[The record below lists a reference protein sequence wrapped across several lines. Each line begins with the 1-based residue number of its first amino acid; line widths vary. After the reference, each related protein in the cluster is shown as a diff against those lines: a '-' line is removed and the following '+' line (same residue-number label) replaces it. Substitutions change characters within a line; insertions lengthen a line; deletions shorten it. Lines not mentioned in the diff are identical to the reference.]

1 MEKVTKSLFIS
12 FLFYTVLSGSSLY
25 GANQYPIVLVHGFI
39 GWGPEEMGGYPYWG
53 GNLDLTEYLESF
65 GFEVFTVS
73 VGPVSS
79 NWERAVETFYQ
90 IKGGQV
96 NYGKNHSDKWDII
109 KKPEGKYY
117 SGLYPE
123 WDHDHPIHFI
133 GHSMG
138 GQTIR
143 MLAYQL
149 THSFHSDSIV
159 DDIDENILLNIE
171 HSGWI
176 KSITTISTPHN
187 GTTLSNLVSKTVPF
201 LQNFI
206 ILGAVI
212 ETKFYD
218 FDLHHWGFNRK
229 KNESWFNYF
238 KRMRNHPSWNTKNI
252 CSWDLSIEGAKELN
266 TFLVA
271 QPKIFYFS
279 FTTSTTHKNKNTGV
293 QQPDKYTSLLLRTK
307 SRIIGSKIVQF
318 QDGTTTDSLWFENDG
333 VVNTISQKGPTTGEN
348 GADPLKYYNSSESVI
363 PGQWYNMGKIKM
375 DHWKIIGQGKMTND
389 DEDFLLSLYLNH
401 CKRLWDL
408 PN

>member
-1 MEKVTKSLFIS
+1 MGKVSKSLFIN
-12 FLFYTVLSGSSLY
+12 FLVFTVLSNSLLF
-25 GANQYPIVLVHGFI
+25 GVNQYPIVLVHGFI

-53 GNLDLTEYLESF
+53 GNLDLTGYLESF

-96 NYGKNHSDKWDII
+96 DYGKNHSDKWGII
-109 KKPEGKYY
+109 QKPEGKYY

-123 WDHDHPIHFI
+123 WARTHPVHFI

-149 THSFHSDSIV
+149 THSFQSDSII
-159 DDIDENILLNIE
+159 DDDDENILMNIE

-176 KSITTISTPHN
+176 KSITAISTPHD
-187 GTTLSNLVSKTVPF
+187 GTTLSNLVSKAIPF

-206 ILGAVI
+206 ILGAVV
-212 ETKFYD
+212 ETKFYN
-218 FDLHHWGFNRK
+218 FDLQHWGFNRK
-229 KNESWFNYF
+229 ENESWINYY
-238 KRMRNHPSWNTKNI
+238 KRMQNHPSWNTKNI
-252 CSWDLSIEGAKELN
+252 CSWDLSIDGAQELN
-266 TFLVA
+266 TTLIA
-271 QPKIFYFS
+271 QPDIYYFS
-279 FTTSTTHKNKNTGV
+279 FTTSSTHKNNKSGKHL
-293 QQPDKYTSLLLRTK
+293 PDKSTSMLLRIR
-307 SRIIGSKIVQF
+307 SRIIGSKTVHF
-318 QDGTTTDSLWFENDG
+318 ADGTSTDSLWFENDG

-348 GADPLKYYNSSESVI
+348 GADPLTYYISSESVI
-363 PGQWYNMGKIKM
+363 PGQWYNMGKIKF
-375 DHWKIIGQGKMTND
+375 DHWKIIGQGKMTIK
-389 DEDFLLSLYLNH
+389 EEEFLLSLYLDH
-401 CKRLWDL
+401 CKRLWNL

>member
-1 MEKVTKSLFIS
+1 MGKVSKTLFINFFVLTALTSFSLF
-12 FLFYTVLSGSSLY
+12 

-53 GNLDLTEYLESF
+53 GNLDLTGYLESF

-73 VGPVSS
+73 VGPLSS

-96 NYGKNHSDKWDII
+96 DYGKNHSDKWGII
-109 KKPEGKYY
+109 QKPEGKYY

-123 WDHDHPIHFI
+123 WDRTHPVHFI

-149 THSFHSDSIV
+149 THSFQSDSII
-159 DDIDENILLNIE
+159 DDDDNILMNIE

-176 KSITTISTPHN
+176 KSITAIATPHD
-187 GTTLSNLVSKTVPF
+187 GTTLSNLVSKTIPF

-206 ILGAVI
+206 ILGAVVG
-212 ETKFYD
+212 TKYYD
-218 FDLHHWGFNRK
+218 FDLQHWGFNRRE
-229 KNESWFNYF
+229 NESWINYY

-252 CSWDLSIEGAKELN
+252 CSWDLSIDGARELN
-266 TFLVA
+266 TTLIA
-271 QPKIFYFS
+271 QPDIYYFS
-279 FTTSTTHKNKNTGV
+279 FTTSSTHKNNKSGKHLPDKNT
-293 QQPDKYTSLLLRTK
+293 SMLLRIR
-307 SRIIGSKIVQF
+307 SRIIGSKTVHF
-318 QDGTTTDSLWFENDG
+318 SDGTATDSLWFENDG

-348 GADPLKYYNSSESVI
+348 GADPSTYYISSESVI
-363 PGQWYNMGKIKM
+363 PGQWYNMGKIKF
-375 DHWKIIGQGKMTND
+375 DHWKIIGQGKMTIK
-389 DEDFLLSLYLNH
+389 EEEFLLSLYLDH
-401 CKRLWDL
+401 CKRLWNL

>member
-1 MEKVTKSLFIS
+1 MGKVSKTLFINFFVLTVLTSSSLF
-12 FLFYTVLSGSSLY
+12 

-53 GNLDLTEYLESF
+53 GNLDLTGYLESF

-96 NYGKNHSDKWDII
+96 DYGENHSNKWGII
-109 KKPEGKYY
+109 QKPEGKYY

-123 WDHDHPIHFI
+123 WTRTHPVHFI

-149 THSFHSDSIV
+149 IHSFQSDSII
-159 DDIDENILLNIE
+159 DDDDENNLMNIE

-176 KSITTISTPHN
+176 KSITAISTPHD
-187 GTTLSNLVSKTVPF
+187 GTTLSNLVSKAIPF

-206 ILGAVI
+206 ILGAVV
-212 ETKFYD
+212 ETKFYN
-218 FDLHHWGFNRK
+218 FDLQHWGFNRK
-229 KNESWFNYF
+229 ENESWINYY
-238 KRMRNHPSWNTKNI
+238 KRMQNHPSWNTKNI
-252 CSWDLSIEGAKELN
+252 CSWDLSIDGAQELN
-266 TFLVA
+266 TTLIA
-271 QPKIFYFS
+271 QPDIYYFS
-279 FTTSTTHKNKNTGV
+279 FTTSSTHKNNKSGKHL
-293 QQPDKYTSLLLRTK
+293 PDKSTSMLLRIR
-307 SRIIGSKIVQF
+307 SRIIGSKTVHF
-318 QDGTTTDSLWFENDG
+318 ADGTATDSLWFENDG

-348 GADPLKYYNSSESVI
+348 GADPLTYYISSESVI
-363 PGQWYNMGKIKM
+363 PGQWYNMGKIKF
-375 DHWKIIGQGKMTND
+375 DHWKIIGQGKMTIK
-389 DEDFLLSLYLNH
+389 EEEFLLSLYLDH
-401 CKRLWDL
+401 CKRLWNL